1 MARYELAGKVALVT
15 GAARGIGLETAR
27 KLEQRGA
34 SVALVD
40 LDQGATEAAAAD
52 VGGRTM
58 AIAGDVTVRKAMN
71 AAVAATVER
80 FGGLDVVVAN
90 AGVAPPSTTMRTM
103 DPRAFERTLEVDLL
117 GVWRTVRPA
126 LPQIAERG
134 GHVVVISSI
143 YAWAN
148 GSLNAPYAIAKAG
161 VEAMGRALR
170 TELHI
175 YGASATVAHFGF
187 IDTRMVQDAFEDEL
201 VSENVD
207 VLFPRLLLR
216 RLSPSYAAAAVVKG
230 IERRAPRVIVPPW
243 WRAWFALRGI
253 ANPILDRAMVRDPR
267 MVEML
272 RRADADERSALR
284 GGLDRTAGK
293 D

>member
-27 KLEQRGA
+27 RLEERGA
-34 SVALVD
+34 SVTLVD
-40 LDQGATEAAAAD
+40 LDKGATEAAAAD
-52 VGGRTM
+52 VGGNTL
-58 AIAGDVTVRKAMN
+58 AIAADVTNRKAMER
-71 AAVAATVER
+71 AVAATVKG

-90 AGVAPPSTTMRTM
+90 AGVAPPSTTMRTI
-103 DPRAFERTLEVDLL
+103 DPDVFERTLEIDLL

-126 LPQIAERG
+126 LPQVVERG
-134 GHVVVISSI
+134 GHVVVVSSI

-148 GSLNAPYAIAKAG
+148 GALNSPYAIAKAG

-201 VSENVD
+201 VSENID
-207 VLFPRLLLR
+207 TMFPSLLLR
-216 RLSPSYAAAAVVKG
+216 RLSPTYAAAAVVKG

-243 WRAWFALRGI
+243 WRAWFAFRGI
-253 ANPILDRAMVRDPR
+253 ANPILDRAMVRDQR

-284 GGLDRTAGK
+284 GGLDRTAGS
-293 D
+293 

>member
-1 MARYELAGKVALVT
+1 MERYELSGKVALVT

-34 SVALVD
+34 SVTLVD
-40 LDQGATEAAAAD
+40 LDKAATETAAAD

-58 AIAGDVTVRKAMN
+58 AFAADVTNRKAMDR
-71 AAVAATVER
+71 AVAATVKS

-103 DPRAFERTLEVDLL
+103 DPEAFERVLEVDLL
-117 GVWRTVRPA
+117 GVWRTVRAA
-126 LPQIAERG
+126 LPQITERG

-148 GSLNAPYAIAKAG
+148 GALNSPYAIAKAG

-170 TELHI
+170 AELHI
-175 YGASATVAHFGF
+175 HGASATVAHFGF
-187 IDTRMVQDAFEDEL
+187 IDTRMVQDAFEDE
-201 VSENVD
+201 VVGSSIND
-207 VLFPRLLLR
+207 LFPRLLLR
-216 RLSPSYAAAAVVKG
+216 RVKPSYAAAAVVRG

-243 WRAWFALRGI
+243 WRAWFAFRGI
-253 ANPILDRAMVRDPR
+253 ANPILDRAMLRDPR
-267 MVEML
+267 MVELL
-272 RRADADERSALR
+272 RQADADERSALR
-284 GGLDRTAGK
+284 GGLDRTAGS